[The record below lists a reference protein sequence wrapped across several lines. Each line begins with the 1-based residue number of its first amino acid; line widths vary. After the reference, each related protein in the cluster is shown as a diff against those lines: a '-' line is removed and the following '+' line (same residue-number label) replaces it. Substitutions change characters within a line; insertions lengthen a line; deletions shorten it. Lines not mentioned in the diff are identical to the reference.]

1 MNGGAKRAKGFPM
14 KLRIKSGR
22 LSLFALGA
30 LPLMAGAFW
39 LGAAAD
45 DISVRQARELIQS
58 IAGANFTHDQVRIKN
73 ISAGVAGGGVI
84 VEAQIET
91 AFRFTKDK
99 DGWRI
104 AEARLGA
111 GQWESFELIEEA
123 LLREK
128 VRRTNDML
136 RQIADGLGAYKTE
149 RGRFVESDRIAELLD
164 FLSPRYV
171 RSPHRVDLW
180 GKELEYQGSATSYR
194 LISYG
199 PDRKSG
205 TKDDLIIENGA
216 LKTGAN

>member
-1 MNGGAKRAKGFPM
+1 M
-14 KLRIKSGR
+14 KLRTKSGR
-22 LSLFALGA
+22 LLFFALGA
-30 LPLMAGAFW
+30 LPLSAGAFW

-45 DISVRQARELIQS
+45 EIGVRQARELIQN
-58 IAGANFTHDQVRIKN
+58 IAGANLTQDQVRIKN
-73 ISAGVAGGGVI
+73 ISPGVGGGGVI

-91 AFRFTKDK
+91 AFRITKGK

-123 LLREK
+123 LRREK

-136 RQIADGLGAYKTE
+136 RQIAEGLGAYKSD
-149 RGRFVESDRIAELLD
+149 RGQFVESDRIAELLD

-171 RSPHRVDLW
+171 KSPQRVDLW
-180 GKELEYQGSATSYR
+180 GKELEYQGSATNYR

>member
-1 MNGGAKRAKGFPM
+1 M
-14 KLRIKSGR
+14 KLLIKSSR
-22 LSLFALGA
+22 LSLSTWAPVLGSALGA
-30 LPLMAGAFW
+30 LPLIAGSFW
-39 LGAAAD
+39 FGAPTD
-45 DISVRQARELIQS
+45 DFSAKQARELIQNV
-58 IAGANFTHDQVRIKN
+58 AGANFTKDQVQIKN
-73 ISAGVAGGGVI
+73 ISSGVGGGGVI

-91 AFRFTKDK
+91 AFRITKGK

-104 AEARLGA
+104 VEARLGS

-123 LLREK
+123 LRREK

-136 RQIADGLGAYKTE
+136 RQIADGLGAYKIE
-149 RGRFVESDRIAELLD
+149 RGRFVESDRITELLD

-171 RSPHRVDLW
+171 KSPQRVDLW

-205 TKDDLIIENGA
+205 TNDDLVMENGA
-216 LKTGAN
+216 LKVGSN

>member
-1 MNGGAKRAKGFPM
+1 M
-14 KLRIKSGR
+14 KLRINSGR
-22 LSLFALGA
+22 LLLFGLSA
-30 LPLMAGAFW
+30 LPLIGGAFW
-39 LGAAAD
+39 LGATAD
-45 DISVRQARELIQS
+45 DIGVKQARELIQN
-58 IAGANFTHDQVRIKN
+58 IAGANLTQDQVRIKN
-73 ISAGVAGGGVI
+73 ISPGVGGGGVI

-91 AFRFTKDK
+91 AFRVTKGK

-104 AEARLGA
+104 AEARLGS

-123 LLREK
+123 LRREK
-128 VRRTNDML
+128 VRRTNALL
-136 RQIADGLGAYKTE
+136 RQIADGLGAYKSD
-149 RGRFVESDRIAELLD
+149 RGKFVESGRIAELLD

-171 RSPHRVDLW
+171 KSPRRVDLW
-180 GKELEYQGSATSYR
+180 GEELEYQGSATNYR

>member
-1 MNGGAKRAKGFPM
+1 ME
-14 KLRIKSGR
+14 LRIKSR
-22 LSLFALGA
+22 RRSLFGLGA
-30 LPLMAGAFW
+30 LPLLAGVFW

-45 DISVRQARELIQS
+45 DISVRQARELIQN
-58 IAGANFTHDQVRIKN
+58 IAGANLTNDQVRIKN
-73 ISAGVAGGGVI
+73 ISAGVGGGGVI

-91 AFRFTKDK
+91 AFRITKGK

-123 LLREK
+123 LRREK
-128 VRRTNDML
+128 VRRTNDLL
-136 RQIADGLGAYKTE
+136 RQIADGLGAYKSE
-149 RGRFVESDRIAELLD
+149 RGRFVEADRVAELLD

-171 RSPHRVDLW
+171 KSPQRIDLW
-180 GKELEYQGSATSYR
+180 GEELEYQGSATRYR
-194 LISYG
+194 LISCG

>member
-1 MNGGAKRAKGFPM
+1 M
-14 KLRIKSGR
+14 KLRINSRR
-22 LSLFALGA
+22 LSLFALGV
-30 LPLMAGAFW
+30 LPLVTGVFW

-45 DISVRQARELIQS
+45 DIGVRQARELIQN
-58 IAGANFTHDQVRIKN
+58 IAGANLTKDQVRIKN
-73 ISAGVAGGGVI
+73 ISAGVGGGGVI

-91 AFRFTKDK
+91 AFRITKDK

-123 LLREK
+123 LRREK

-136 RQIADGLGAYKTE
+136 RQIADGLGAYKSE
-149 RGRFVESDRIAELLD
+149 RGQFVEADRIAELLD

-171 RSPHRVDLW
+171 KSPRRIDLW
-180 GKELEYQGSATSYR
+180 GKELEYQGSATRYR

>member
-1 MNGGAKRAKGFPM
+1 M
-14 KLRIKSGR
+14 KLRITSRR

-30 LPLMAGAFW
+30 LPLIAGAFW
-39 LGAAAD
+39 LGAAAE
-45 DISVRQARELIQS
+45 DIGVREARELIQN
-58 IAGANFTHDQVRIKN
+58 IAGANLTKDQVQIKN
-73 ISAGVAGGGVI
+73 ISGGVGGVI

-91 AFRFTKDK
+91 AFRITKSK

-123 LLREK
+123 LRREK
-128 VRRTNDML
+128 VRRTNDL
-136 RQIADGLGAYKTE
+136 LQQIADGLGAYKSD

-171 RSPHRVDLW
+171 KSPQRLDLW
-180 GKELEYQGSATSYR
+180 GKELEYQGSATTYR

-205 TKDDLIIENGA
+205 TKDDLVIENGA
-216 LKTGAN
+216 LKSGAN

>member
-1 MNGGAKRAKGFPM
+1 M

-22 LSLFALGA
+22 LWLFALGA
-30 LPLMAGAFW
+30 LPLIAGAFL

-45 DISVRQARELIQS
+45 EIGVRQARELIQN
-58 IAGANFTHDQVRIKN
+58 IAGANLTKDQVQIKN
-73 ISAGVAGGGVI
+73 ISGGVGSVI

-91 AFRFTKDK
+91 AFRLTKGK

-123 LLREK
+123 LRREK
-128 VRRTNDML
+128 VRRTNDLM
-136 RQIADGLGAYKTE
+136 RQIADGLGAYKSD
-149 RGRFVESDRIAELLD
+149 RGQFVESDRIGELLD
-164 FLSPRYV
+164 SLFPRYV
-171 RSPHRVDLW
+171 KSPQRVDLW

-194 LISYG
+194 LISFG
-199 PDRKSG
+199 PDRKLG

-216 LKTGAN
+216 LKSGAN

>member
-1 MNGGAKRAKGFPM
+1 M

-22 LSLFALGA
+22 LWLFALGA
-30 LPLMAGAFW
+30 LPLIAGAFL

-45 DISVRQARELIQS
+45 EIGVRQARELIQN
-58 IAGANFTHDQVRIKN
+58 IAGANLTKDQVQIKN
-73 ISAGVAGGGVI
+73 IYGGVGSVI

-91 AFRFTKDK
+91 AFRLTKGK

-123 LLREK
+123 LRREK
-128 VRRTNDML
+128 VRRTNDLM
-136 RQIADGLGAYKTE
+136 RQIADGLGAYKSD
-149 RGRFVESDRIAELLD
+149 RGQFVESDRIGELLD
-164 FLSPRYV
+164 FLFPRYV
-171 RSPHRVDLW
+171 KSPQRVDLW

-194 LISYG
+194 LISFG
-199 PDRKSG
+199 PDRKLG

-216 LKTGAN
+216 LKSGAN

>member
-1 MNGGAKRAKGFPM
+1 M
-14 KLRIKSGR
+14 KLRIKSGHF
-22 LSLFALGA
+22 SLFALGA
-30 LPLMAGAFW
+30 LPLIVGAFW

-45 DISVRQARELIQS
+45 DISVRRARELIQN
-58 IAGANFTHDQVRIKN
+58 IAGAKLTPEQVRIKS
-73 ISAGVAGGGVI
+73 ISAGVGGGGTI

-91 AFRFTKDK
+91 AFRITKGK

-104 AEARLGA
+104 AEARIGA

-123 LLREK
+123 LRREK

-136 RQIADGLGAYKTE
+136 RNIADGLGAYKND
-149 RGRFVESDRIAELLD
+149 RGHFVEADRITELLD
-164 FLSPRYV
+164 HLSPQYV
-171 RSPHRVDLW
+171 KSPQRVDLW

>member
-1 MNGGAKRAKGFPM
+1 M
-14 KLRIKSGR
+14 KLQIKSRR
-22 LSLFALGA
+22 LLLLTLGA
-30 LPLMAGAFW
+30 LPLLAGAFW
-39 LGAAAD
+39 LCAAAD
-45 DISVRQARELIQS
+45 DISFSQARDLIQN
-58 IAGANFTHDQVRIKN
+58 IAGANFTKDQVRIKS
-73 ISAGVAGGGVI
+73 ISGGVGGGGVI

-91 AFRFTKDK
+91 AFRITKGK

-123 LLREK
+123 LRREK

-136 RQIADGLGAYKTE
+136 RQIADGLGAYKSE
-149 RGRFVESDRIAELLD
+149 RGRFVEADRIAELLD

-171 RSPHRVDLW
+171 KSPQRINLW

-194 LISYG
+194 LISNG

>member
-1 MNGGAKRAKGFPM
+1 M
-14 KLRIKSGR
+14 KLRIKSGG
-22 LSLFALGA
+22 LFFSALGA
-30 LPLMAGAFW
+30 LPLIAGAFW

-45 DISVRQARELIQS
+45 DIDVKQARELIQN
-58 IAGANFTHDQVRIKN
+58 IAGANLTQDQVRIKN
-73 ISAGVAGGGVI
+73 ISPGVGGGEVI

-91 AFRFTKDK
+91 AFLLTKGK

-111 GQWESFELIEEA
+111 GHWESFELIEEA
-123 LLREK
+123 LRREK
-128 VRRTNDML
+128 VRRTNDLL
-136 RQIADGLGAYKTE
+136 RQIAEGLGAYKTD
-149 RGRFVESDRIAELLD
+149 RGQFVESDRIAVLLD

-171 RSPHRVDLW
+171 KSPQRVDLW
-180 GKELEYQGSATSYR
+180 GKELEYQGSPTNYR

-216 LKTGAN
+216 LRSGAN

>member
-1 MNGGAKRAKGFPM
+1 M

-22 LSLFALGA
+22 LWLFALGA
-30 LPLMAGAFW
+30 LPLIAGAFL

-45 DISVRQARELIQS
+45 EIGVRQARELIQN
-58 IAGANFTHDQVRIKN
+58 IAGANLTKDQVQIKN
-73 ISAGVAGGGVI
+73 ISGGVGSVI

-91 AFRFTKDK
+91 AFRLTKGK

-123 LLREK
+123 LRREK
-128 VRRTNDML
+128 VRRTNDLL
-136 RQIADGLGAYKTE
+136 RQIADGLGAYKSD
-149 RGRFVESDRIAELLD
+149 RGQFVESDRIGELLD
-164 FLSPRYV
+164 FLFPRYV
-171 RSPHRVDLW
+171 KSPQRVDLW

-216 LKTGAN
+216 LKSGAN

>member
-1 MNGGAKRAKGFPM
+1 M
-14 KLRIKSGR
+14 KLRINSGR
-22 LSLFALGA
+22 LLLFGLGA
-30 LPLMAGAFW
+30 LPLIGGAFW
-39 LGAAAD
+39 LSAATD
-45 DISVRQARELIQS
+45 EIGVKQARELIQN
-58 IAGANFTHDQVRIKN
+58 IAGASLTQDQVRIKD
-73 ISAGVAGGGVI
+73 ISPGVGGGGVI

-91 AFRFTKDK
+91 AFRITKGK

-104 AEARLGA
+104 AEARLGS

-123 LLREK
+123 LRREK
-128 VRRTNDML
+128 VRRTNVLL
-136 RQIADGLGAYKTE
+136 RQIADGLGAYKSD
-149 RGRFVESDRIAELLD
+149 RGQFVESDRFAELLD

-171 RSPHRVDLW
+171 KSPRRVDLW
-180 GKELEYQGSATSYR
+180 GKELEYQGSATNYR

>member
-1 MNGGAKRAKGFPM
+1 M
-14 KLRIKSGR
+14 KLRIKSGHF
-22 LSLFALGA
+22 SLLALGA
-30 LPLMAGAFW
+30 IPLIVGVIW
-39 LGAAAD
+39 VGVAAD
-45 DISVRQARELIQS
+45 DISLRRARELIQN
-58 IAGANFTHDQVRIKN
+58 IAGAKLTPDQVRIKS
-73 ISAGVAGGGVI
+73 ISPGVGGGGVI

-91 AFRFTKDK
+91 AFRITKGK

-104 AEARLGA
+104 AEARIGA

-123 LLREK
+123 LRREK

-136 RQIADGLGAYKTE
+136 RKIADGLGEYKNE
-149 RGRFVESDRIAELLD
+149 RGHFVKADRITELLD
-164 FLSPRYV
+164 HLSPRYIK
-171 RSPHRVDLW
+171 SPQRVDLW

-216 LKTGAN
+216 LKSGAN

>member
-1 MNGGAKRAKGFPM
+1 M
-14 KLRIKSGR
+14 KLRIKSRR

-30 LPLMAGAFW
+30 LPLLAGAFW

-45 DISVRQARELIQS
+45 DISVRQARDLIQN
-58 IAGANFTHDQVRIKN
+58 IAGANFTKDQVRIKS
-73 ISAGVAGGGVI
+73 ISEGVGGGGVI

-91 AFRFTKDK
+91 AFRLTKGK

-111 GQWESFELIEEA
+111 GQWESFELFEEA
-123 LLREK
+123 LRREK
-128 VRRTNDML
+128 VRRTNDLL
-136 RQIADGLGAYKTE
+136 RHIADGLDAYKSE
-149 RGRFVESDRIAELLD
+149 RGRFVEADRIAELLD

-171 RSPHRVDLW
+171 KSPQRIDLW

-216 LKTGAN
+216 LRTGAN

>member
-1 MNGGAKRAKGFPM
+1 M
-14 KLRIKSGR
+14 KLRIKSGHF
-22 LSLFALGA
+22 SLFALGA
-30 LPLMAGAFW
+30 LPLMVGAFW

-45 DISVRQARELIQS
+45 DISVKHARELIQN
-58 IAGANFTHDQVRIKN
+58 IAGANLTQDQVRIKN
-73 ISAGVAGGGVI
+73 ISAGVGGGWVI

-91 AFRFTKDK
+91 AFRITKGK

-104 AEARLGA
+104 AEARLGS

-123 LLREK
+123 LTREK
-128 VRRTNDML
+128 VRRTNDMM
-136 RQIADGLGAYKTE
+136 RQIADGLGAYKNE
-149 RGRFVESDRIAELLD
+149 RGRFVEADRITELLD
-164 FLSPRYV
+164 RLSPRYIK
-171 RSPHRVDLW
+171 SPQWVDFW

-205 TKDDLIIENGA
+205 TRDDLIIENGA